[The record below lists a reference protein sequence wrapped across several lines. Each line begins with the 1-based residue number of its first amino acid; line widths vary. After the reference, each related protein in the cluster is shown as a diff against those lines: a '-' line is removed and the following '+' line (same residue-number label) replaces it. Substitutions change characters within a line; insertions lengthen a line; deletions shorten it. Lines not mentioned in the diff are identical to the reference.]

1 MAVPYRKDSC
11 TWEPWGVKAQWA
23 AEHMV
28 DLYSRVYIRGESAT
42 RVRLWKM
49 IGISV
54 FIEGL
59 L

>member
-1 MAVPYRKDSC
+1 M
-11 TWEPWGVKAQWA
+11 KAQWA

-28 DLYSRVYIRGESAT
+28 DLYSWEYICGEDAT